1 MTIPSPHL
9 GMHYELASREYP
21 EVHVVQ
27 AANVHEI
34 QFMKTSQSMSQTTT
48 PEEAL

>member
-21 EVHVVQ
+21 EVHAVQ
-27 AANVHEI
+27 AAKVQEM
-34 QFMKTSQSMSQTTT
+34 QFMKTAQSMSQTTA
-48 PEEAL
+48 PDEEL